1 MRTSIEGAHRGL
13 SLLQDDALDRDWREA
28 LSRIAGHDR
37 VHGTVAGRATR
48 MLLDAGEV
56 SADTAAD
63 RMSRRLTLAAPADQG
78 AAWLDG
84 FVAGDAVLLLHDT
97 GLLGLIDAWV
107 AGVSEETFEDL
118 LPLLRRTFSEF
129 SAPERRALGQK
140 VSRLEHGGPQVS
152 ATSADRLDIEQAR
165 AGLVAAAR
173 LLGWGVTS

>member
-1 MRTSIEGAHRGL
+1 
-13 SLLQDDALDRDWREA
+13 
-28 LSRIAGHDR
+28 
-37 VHGTVAGRATR
+37 

-63 RMSRRLTLAAPADQG
+63 RMRRRLTLAAPADQG

-129 SAPERRALGQK
+129 SAPERRALGQH
-140 VSRLEHGGPQVS
+140 VSRLDHGGPQVS
-152 ATSADRLDIEQAR
+152 STGEDRLDIQQAR
-165 AGLVAAAR
+165 AGLEATAR
-173 LLGWGVTS
+173 LLGWVVTS